1 MSAFTLFHVAI
12 SLVGIVTGFI
22 VFAGLIAKKRL
33 DAWTAIFLGTTIAT
47 SVTGFLFPIKGIT
60 PGLVIG
66 AISLVILTIAVY
78 ARYAMKMAGAWR
90 KIYVVTSAVAFYL
103 NFLVLIVQSFQKIPV
118 LHALAPTGAELPVM
132 IAQTVAFAG
141 FLVLG
146 ALATIKF
153 DETRASVV

>member
-1 MSAFTLFHVAI
+1 MSTFTLFHVAL
-12 SLVGIVTGFI
+12 SLAGIAAGFI
-22 VFAGLIAKKRL
+22 VFAGLVTKKRL

-47 SVTGFLFPIKGIT
+47 SLTGFLFPIKGIT

-103 NFLVLIVQSFQKIPV
+103 NFLVLIVQSFQKIPI

-132 IAQTVAFAG
+132 IAQAVALAG

-153 DETRASVV
+153 DDTRTSVV

>member
-1 MSAFTLFHVAI
+1 MSTFTLFHVAI
-12 SLVGIVTGFI
+12 SLAGIVAGFI

-78 ARYAMKMAGAWR
+78 ARYAMKMAGTWR

-132 IAQTVAFAG
+132 IAQTVALAG
-141 FLVLG
+141 FLSLG